1 MEITKQKECLIEEEI
16 DRIEINRIEQS
27 LSAKDK

>member
-1 MEITKQKECLIEEEI
+1 MEIEKYKECLIEEEI

-27 LSAKDK
+27 LSTKDK